1 MLTVQRIPEIPM
13 PPLAQLQPPEL
24 IPVRHLEPPVV
35 FVAPAWEYRYV
46 FKTGAMLADE
56 AELNAL
62 GAEGWELAGV
72 STDPGGVHFYFK
84 RQLR

>member
-1 MLTVQRIPEIPM
+1 MIDLQRIPEIPSSL
-13 PPLAQLQPPEL
+13 PQPPEPV
-24 IPVRHLEPPVV
+24 PVRRLEPPMV
-35 FVAPAWEYRYV
+35 FVAPAWEYRQLHKSGGV
-46 FKTGAMLADE
+46 PPDE

-72 STDPGGVHFYFK
+72 APDAGGVRFYFK

>member
-1 MLTVQRIPEIPM
+1 MLTVQRIPEIPT
-13 PPLAQLQPPEL
+13 PAPTLLQPPEP

-35 FVAPAWEYRYV
+35 FVAPAWEYRCL
-46 FKTGAMLADE
+46 FKTGGVHADE

-84 RQLR
+84 RELR

>member
-1 MLTVQRIPEIPM
+1 MITLQSVSEIPA
-13 PPLAQLQPPEL
+13 PPPQPTDP
-24 IPVRHLEPPVV
+24 IPVRHVEPPMV
-35 FVAPAWEYRYV
+35 FVAPAWEYRQLYKPGSV
-46 FKTGAMLADE
+46 PADE

-72 STDPGGVHFYFK
+72 ASDSGGVHFYFK